1 VEVSD
6 VGEETADVDDDQA
19 DAQRLGLEVEELS
32 AFRSTG
38 CKNAKIA
45 NKIELFTTRPSR
57 QARALIP
64 IGAVFSVGSGKNKS
78 IKCHGGREKGPPFSI
93 SLKKCLFTFILNN

>member
-1 VEVSD
+1 MEVSD

-32 AFRSTG
+32 AFRSSG
-38 CKNAKIA
+38 CTNAKIA
-45 NKIELFTTRPSR
+45 NKIELFTTTSLR

-64 IGAVFSVGSGKNKS
+64 IGTVFSVGSGKNKYN
-78 IKCHGGREKGPPFSI
+78 R
-93 SLKKCLFTFILNN
+93 CLFLILRILRPLIIVSP